1 VISNNG
7 EIIRRSNLKIEECYP
22 EMAMSLMQENY
33 SYIHEVD
40 VSKILYWSDGLKVV
54 GYIVKPKGN
63 GKYPC
68 IIFNR
73 GGNRDFS
80 AIDGNVIVN
89 LLGRIASWGY
99 VVVASQ
105 YRGHGEN
112 EGHDEFGG
120 RDIDDVMNLFPIL
133 EEEECADSTRIGMY
147 GGSRGGMMTYLALTR
162 TDRIRAAVVRCGVSD
177 LTQWREDRDDMEEVF
192 SELIPGFD
200 STKDDLLQARSA
212 VYWADRLCKTT
223 PILLMQ
229 GTADWRVSPLSALRF
244 AERLLAVKHPFRLV
258 MLEGSDHA
266 LTEHKAERDRM
277 TREWF
282 DRYVRDETSL
292 PQLEPHGA

>member
-1 VISNNG
+1 MINNG
-7 EIIRRSNLKIEECYP
+7 EIIERSILNIAKYFPGLIE
-22 EMAMSLMQENY
+22 ASAKVDY
-33 SYIHEVD
+33 SYINEVD
-40 VSKILYWSDGLKVV
+40 VSKMFYRSDGLKVA
-54 GYIVKPKGN
+54 GYIVKPKQN

-89 LLGRIASWGY
+89 LLCRIASWGY
-99 VVVASQ
+99 VVIASQ

-120 RDIDDVMNLFPIL
+120 RDIGDVMNLFPL
-133 EEEECADSTRIGMY
+133 LDDEESADSNRIGMY
-147 GGSRGGMMTYLALTR
+147 GGSRGGMMTYLALAR

-192 SELIPGFD
+192 SELIPGFA
-200 STKDDLLQARSA
+200 SAKDDLLRARSA

-282 DRYVRDETSL
+282 DRYVRDETPL
-292 PQLEPHGA
+292 PQLELHGA